1 MSKYGDG
8 VVASSYQDGLS
19 TGDPVNRKKGG
30 KVAKKNMGGKLVKG
44 LVQNVMEQGY
54 NARDDEKL
62 GMTMGKEEDKKMSMK
77 GRRDVSKA
85 TRKPKGTY
93 GFS

>member
-19 TGDPVNRKKGG
+19 TGDPVKLKKGG
-30 KVAKKNMGGKLVKG
+30 KVAKKNKGGKKD
-44 LVQNVMEQGY
+44 QGY
-54 NARDDEKL
+54 NARKDEQL
-62 GMTMGKEEDKKMSMK
+62 GMTMGKEKDKKMSMK
-77 GRRDVSKA
+77 GRRDVAKA

>member
-1 MSKYGDG
+1 MKKPSNKFSVDNAGQDF
-8 VVASSYQDGLS
+8 VAGIYRQDGLS

-30 KVAKKNMGGKLVKG
+30 KVAKKNM
-44 LVQNVMEQGY
+44 
-54 NARDDEKL
+54 
-62 GMTMGKEEDKKMSMK
+62 SMK

>member
-1 MSKYGDG
+1 MKKPDINNDG
-8 VVASSYQDGLS
+8 QDYVAKIYRQDSLS
-19 TGDPVNRKKGG
+19 TGDPVKRKGGG
-30 KVAKKNMGGKLVKG
+30 KVAKKNMGGK
-44 LVQNVMEQGY
+44 MDQGY

-62 GMTMGKEEDKKMSMK
+62 GMTQGPERTKNMSMK
-77 GRRDVSKA
+77 GRRDVAKA

>member
-8 VVASSYQDGLS
+8 VVADCYQDGLK
-19 TGDPVNRKKGG
+19 TGDPVKLKKGG
-30 KVAKKNMGGKLVKG
+30 KVAKKNMGGKVAKKNMG
-44 LVQNVMEQGY
+44 GKMDQGY

-62 GMTMGKEEDKKMSMK
+62 GMTEGPERTKDMSMK
-77 GRRDVSKA
+77 GRRDVAKA